1 MSNKEIPI
9 FSEDTFQLPI
19 EFLDKKKIIP
29 ENLKVDLELE
39 KTVNN
44 DTKPIYK
51 YVFNPQTELGE
62 KSLKAWGKFHTTDKI
77 FLKDSQKLYK
87 NLQSMPLEK
96 PIINNM
102 LTSWKEIHSE
112 TNFLEKFQYIEWD
125 KVKWLNKSS
134 IFLSILSFYNISS
147 PVIQLIAPLFIL
159 IIPFFVIKMM
169 NLPITWNTY
178 YKILIQNLK
187 THAIGKL
194 FFSFSKAKLSQKIY
208 ILLAAGMY
216 VWNIYQNIISCYR
229 FYKNSYYITNNFETI
244 NSYLD
249 YTIEKIK
256 LFNSLTKNYKSYN
269 KFNDKL
275 LLYKEKLQ
283 KFHNLIRDLPK
294 NSQKIGKVR
303 YIGKLMKYFY
313 TLYADDEIENIV
325 LFSFGFH
332 GYIDSILG
340 IYKNI
345 EANNI
350 NSCKFSKKLTFKS
363 TEMYHPSIKN
373 PIKNIKK

>member
-62 KSLKAWGKFHTTDKI
+62 KSLKAWGKFHTTDKR

-147 PVIQLIAPLFIL
+147 PIIQLIAPLFIL

-169 NLPITWNTY
+169 NLPITWSAY
-178 YKILIQNLK
+178 YKILMQNL
-187 THAIGKL
+187 AL
-194 FFSFSKAKLSQKIY
+194 KI
-208 ILLAAGMY
+208 
-216 VWNIYQNIISCYR
+216 
-229 FYKNSYYITNNFETI
+229 
-244 NSYLD
+244 
-249 YTIEKIK
+249 
-256 LFNSLTKNYKSYN
+256 
-269 KFNDKL
+269 
-275 LLYKEKLQ
+275 
-283 KFHNLIRDLPK
+283 
-294 NSQKIGKVR
+294 
-303 YIGKLMKYFY
+303 
-313 TLYADDEIENIV
+313 
-325 LFSFGFH
+325 
-332 GYIDSILG
+332 
-340 IYKNI
+340 
-345 EANNI
+345 
-350 NSCKFSKKLTFKS
+350 
-363 TEMYHPSIKN
+363 
-373 PIKNIKK
+373 